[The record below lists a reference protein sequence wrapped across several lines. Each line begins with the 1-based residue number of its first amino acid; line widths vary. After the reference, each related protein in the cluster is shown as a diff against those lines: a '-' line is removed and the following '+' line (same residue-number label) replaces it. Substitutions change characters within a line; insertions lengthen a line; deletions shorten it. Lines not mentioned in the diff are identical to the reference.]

1 MLKITLIGETMDI
14 LIVNDDGIYSPS
26 LIALYRA
33 LKEKFENAEITI
45 VAPTNQQS
53 GIGRAISLFE
63 PLRMTKVKLA
73 KDIVGYAVSGTPTDC
88 VILGIYQIL
97 KKVPDLVISGINI
110 GENLGT
116 EIMTS
121 GTLGAAFEAAHHGA
135 KAIASSLQMTS
146 DHLKFKELD
155 IPINFEIPAEITV
168 RIAKKYL
175 EHDMPC
181 DVLNINI
188 PENATLDTPIEI
200 TRLARKMYTTHVE
213 ERVDPRGRSYY
224 WIDGYP
230 IFEEEEDTDV
240 YVLRKKGHI
249 SITPLTLDTTI
260 KNLDEFKSK
269 YEKIFCKK

>member
-1 MLKITLIGETMDI
+1 MDI

-26 LIALYRA
+26 LVSLYRA
-33 LKEKFENAEITI
+33 IKNRFEDANVVI

-63 PLRMTKVKLA
+63 PLRMSKVKLD
-73 KDIVGYAVSGTPTDC
+73 KDIYGYAVSGTPTDC
-88 VILGIYQIL
+88 VILGIYKIL
-97 KKVPDLVISGINI
+97 NKVPDLVISGINI

-135 KAIASSLQMTS
+135 KAIASSLQITS
-146 DHLKFKELD
+146 DHLKFRELD
-155 IPINFEIPAEITV
+155 IPIDFSVPAEITV
-168 RIAKKYL
+168 RIAEKYL
-175 EHDMPC
+175 EHNFPC
-181 DVLNINI
+181 DVINLNI
-188 PENATLDTPIEI
+188 PENATLETPIEI

-230 IFEEEEDTDV
+230 VYEEEEDTDV

-249 SITPLTLDTTI
+249 SLTPLTLDTTI
-260 KNLDEFKSK
+260 KNLDEFKKK
-269 YEKIFCKK
+269 YEEIIKKI

>member
-1 MLKITLIGETMDI
+1 MDI

-26 LIALYRA
+26 LIALYKA
-33 LKEKFENAEITI
+33 LKNKFEDANITI

-63 PLRMTKVKLA
+63 PLRMSKVKLD
-73 KDIVGYAVSGTPTDC
+73 KDIYGYAVSGTPTDC
-88 VILGIYQIL
+88 VILGIYQVL

-135 KAIASSLQMTS
+135 KAIASSLQITS
-146 DHLKFKELD
+146 DHLKFRELD
-155 IPINFEIPAEITV
+155 IPIDFSVPAEITV
-168 RIAKKYL
+168 RIAEKYL
-175 EHDMPC
+175 KHDFPC
-181 DVLNINI
+181 DVINLNI
-188 PENATLDTPIEI
+188 PEKATLKTPIEI

-213 ERVDPRGRSYY
+213 ERLDPRGRSYY

-230 IFEEEEDTDV
+230 IYDEKEDTDV

-249 SITPLTLDTTI
+249 SLTPLTLDTTI
-260 KNLDEFKSK
+260 KNLDEFKKK
-269 YEKIFCKK
+269 YGEILKRV

>member
-1 MLKITLIGETMDI
+1 MDI

-26 LIALYRA
+26 LIALYKA
-33 LKEKFENAEITI
+33 LKNKFEDANITI

-63 PLRMTKVKLA
+63 PLRMSKVKLD
-73 KDIVGYAVSGTPTDC
+73 KDIYGYAVSGTPTDC
-88 VILGIYQIL
+88 VILGIYQVL

-135 KAIASSLQMTS
+135 KAIASSLQITS
-146 DHLKFKELD
+146 DHLKFRELD
-155 IPINFEIPAEITV
+155 IPIDFSVPAEITV
-168 RIAKKYL
+168 RIAEKYL
-175 EHDMPC
+175 KHDFPC
-181 DVLNINI
+181 DVINLNI
-188 PENATLDTPIEI
+188 PEKATLKTPIEI

-213 ERVDPRGRSYY
+213 ERLDPRGRSYY

-230 IFEEEEDTDV
+230 IYDEKEDTDV

-249 SITPLTLDTTI
+249 SLTPLTLDTTI
-260 KNLDEFKSK
+260 KNLDE
-269 YEKIFCKK
+269 

>member
-1 MLKITLIGETMDI
+1 MNI
-14 LIVNDDGIYSPS
+14 LLVNDDGIYSPS
-26 LIALYRA
+26 LIALYKS
-33 LKEKFENAEITI
+33 LKEEFPEANITI

-63 PLRMTKVKLA
+63 PLRMTKVKLT

-121 GTLGAAFEAAHHGA
+121 GTLGAAFEAAHHGS
-135 KAIASSLQMTS
+135 KAIASSLQITS
-146 DHLKFKELD
+146 DHLKFRELE
-155 IPINFEIPAEITV
+155 IPINFEIPAKITTK
-168 RIAKKYL
+168 IAKKYL
-175 EHDMPC
+175 DYDMPC
-181 DVLNINI
+181 DVLNVNI
-188 PENATLDTPIEI
+188 PEKANLETPIEI
-200 TRLARKMYTTHVE
+200 TRLAKKMYSTHVE
-213 ERVDPRGRSYY
+213 ERIDPRGRSYY

-230 IFEEEEDTDV
+230 IYEDEEDTDV

-260 KNLDEFKSK
+260 KNLEEFKKK
-269 YEKIFCKK
+269 YGKILCDIKK